1 MKAIFY
7 FIILS
12 VAISDF
18 GGATEYMKNPVT
30 LGGNVKSPGNYEI
43 DAGETVGQFISR
55 HGGVP
60 ASAEM
65 VELFKRGKVVQ
76 GVTIYLNR
84 GGSSIGLKIEA
95 GQSSFFNTVQLR
107 SGDTVYI
114 KFDHPLLWVGFTHV
128 IPLNPVGSSPALRQ
142 SDSKAKDS
150 ESPPQTIPRDEH

>member
-1 MKAIFY
+1 MNAIFY

-12 VAISDF
+12 VGVSDF
-18 GGATEYMKNPVT
+18 GGATEYMKNTVNF
-30 LGGNVKSPGNYEI
+30 GGNVKSPGTYEMN
-43 DAGETVGQFISR
+43 AGETVGQFISK

-65 VELFKRGKVVQ
+65 VDVFKRGKVVQ

-95 GQSSFFNTVQLR
+95 GQSFFNTVQLR

-114 KFDHPLLWVGFTHV
+114 KFDHPLLWIGFTHV

-142 SDSKAKDS
+142 SVQGD
-150 ESPPQTIPRDEH
+150 R